1 MAQAGTGSD
10 VKFSSDGDLFLCT
23 IWWFYGQ
30 SAIAVPK
37 VASLDVAIAAWWS
50 RCTMEMV
57 MG

>member
-1 MAQAGTGSD
+1 MAQAGRGSD

-30 SAIAVPK
+30 SATAVPK
-37 VASLDVAIAAWWS
+37 VASLDVAIEERWS
-50 RCTMEMV
+50 RRTMEMV